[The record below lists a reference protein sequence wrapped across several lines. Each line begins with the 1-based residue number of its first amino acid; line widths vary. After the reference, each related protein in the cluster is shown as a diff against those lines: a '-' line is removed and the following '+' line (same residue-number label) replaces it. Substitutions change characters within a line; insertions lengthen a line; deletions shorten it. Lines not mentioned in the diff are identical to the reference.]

1 MENNTCLEKQPLCEE
16 MLEKMN
22 AYWRAAN
29 YLSAGQLYLLDNPLL
44 KKPLSMDQIKKK
56 IVGHW
61 GTVPGQNFVYV
72 HCNRAIK
79 RYDLDMI
86 LLSGPG
92 HGGNF
97 LIANTYLDGSYSEV
111 YPNISQDRG
120 RHEEDVQAVLLPVR
134 CSEPLR
140 SGNAWFHQRGR

>member
-56 IVGHW
+56 IVGPFLARTLCMCTA
-61 GTVPGQNFVYV
+61 TVLSS
-72 HCNRAIK
+72 A
-79 RYDLDMI
+79 MI
-86 LLSGPG
+86 W
-92 HGGNF
+92 
-97 LIANTYLDGSYSEV
+97 I
-111 YPNISQDRG
+111 
-120 RHEEDVQAVLLPVR
+120 
-134 CSEPLR
+134 
-140 SGNAWFHQRGR
+140 

>member
-56 IVGHW
+56 IVG
-61 GTVPGQNFVYV
+61 
-72 HCNRAIK
+72 
-79 RYDLDMI
+79 
-86 LLSGPG
+86 
-92 HGGNF
+92 
-97 LIANTYLDGSYSEV
+97 SELRV
-111 YPNISQDRG
+111 CALQPC
-120 RHEEDVQAVLLPVR
+120 HQAL
-134 CSEPLR
+134 
-140 SGNAWFHQRGR
+140 